1 MPIFILWCIP
11 IQITR
16 MVDNNP
22 NDKNNIASTDASS
35 NVYGS
40 IQDNLFQTIS
50 SMVLNIIQT
59 SMTAQK
65 QFTGGSAWNNS
76 PLSNVSEQLTKTK
89 NKVTTR
95 KSAINKYKL
104 PVPKHL
110 LQRIDRTS
118 SPAHVGKLR
127 NAIDFIADVGTP
139 VLAAEDGLVTFVKD
153 TSNTGGANPSNWGHT
168 NFIVIMHSNGEYSRY
183 DHLDYKSSKVKVG
196 QYVRAGEEI
205 AKVGMTG
212 YTYLPHLHF
221 QVFVFTGSNMWTDF
235 DTLEVKDFVIS

>member
-1 MPIFILWCIP
+1 
-11 IQITR
+11 
-16 MVDNNP
+16 MVDNNS
-22 NDKNNIASTDASS
+22 NDENNVAST
-35 NVYGS
+35 NS
-40 IQDNLFQTIS
+40 IHENLFQAIS

-59 SMTAQK
+59 SMTAPK
-65 QFTGGSAWNNS
+65 QFAGGNTWNIS
-76 PLSNVSEQLTKTK
+76 PLSDVSKQIPITKHEGT
-89 NKVTTR
+89 VR

-127 NAIDFIADVGTP
+127 NSVDFIADKGTP
-139 VLAAEDGLVTFVKD
+139 VLAAADGIVTFVKD
-153 TSNTGGANPSNWGHT
+153 ISNTGGANLSNWRHT

-183 DHLDYKSSKVKVG
+183 DHLSYNSSKVKVG
-196 QYVRAGEEI
+196 QYVRGGEEI

-235 DTLEVKDFVIS
+235 DTLEVKDFVI

>member
-1 MPIFILWCIP
+1 MPIYILRHML
-11 IQITR
+11 IQIIK
-16 MVDNNP
+16 MVDNNSDD
-22 NDKNNIASTDASS
+22 DKNVASAKASN

-40 IQDNLFQTIS
+40 IQENLFQTIS

-59 SMTAQK
+59 TMTAQK
-65 QFTGGSAWNNS
+65 QFAESNTWNIS
-76 PLSNVSEQLTKTK
+76 PLSNISEKIPTTKH
-89 NKVTTR
+89 KVTVR
-95 KSAINKYKL
+95 RSAINKYKL
-104 PVPKHL
+104 PVPKRL

-127 NAIDFIADVGTP
+127 NAIDFIADKGTS
-139 VLAAEDGLVTFVKD
+139 VLAAEDGIVTFVKD
-153 TSNTGGANPSNWGHT
+153 TSNTGGANPSNWRHT

-183 DHLDYKSSKVKVG
+183 DHLSYNSSKVKVG
-196 QYVRAGEEI
+196 QYVRGGEEI

-221 QVFVFTGSNMWTDF
+221 QVFVFTGANMWTNF

>member
-1 MPIFILWCIP
+1 VYND
-11 IQITR
+11 IQE
-16 MVDNNP
+16 
-22 NDKNNIASTDASS
+22 
-35 NVYGS
+35 
-40 IQDNLFQTIS
+40 NLFQTIS

-65 QFTGGSAWNNS
+65 QFTGGSSAWNNS
-76 PLSNVSEQLTKTK
+76 HFYNVSEQTTKTK
-89 NKVTTR
+89 HKVTTN

-104 PVPKHL
+104 PVPKDL
-110 LQRIDRTS
+110 LQHIDRTS

-127 NAIDFIADVGTP
+127 NAIDFIADIGTP
-139 VLAAEDGLVTFVKD
+139 VLAAEDGLVTSVKD
-153 TSNTGGANPSNWGHT
+153 TSNIGGASPSNWRYT

-183 DHLDYKSSKVKVG
+183 DHLSYNSSKVKVG

-235 DTLEVKDFVIS
+235 DTLEVKDFVTS